1 MNLKKINL
9 IKQRAW
15 NSTKFPFENI
25 NKALSHVPTLL
36 SLEEKKMLNWLCRQY
51 VTGEGEVCDL
61 GSFLGGSTVQ
71 LANGLKNSSSKE
83 PLNVKVYSYD
93 RFLIDENIIKKWIVP
108 NNLTVTDDGD
118 TLNTVKNMLN
128 DYDNV
133 VFNQGDFLEQIWIN
147 KPIEILFIDIAKT
160 WALSDHIVKQFF
172 SHLIPNRSIVI
183 QQDMLFVN
191 CPWICAVMFALRDH
205 FEFLSATE
213 KYSALF
219 LCTKEIR
226 PFHIEYALHK
236 NFEVQEILQ
245 SIDFF
250 IHKMNYYPHI
260 EVLQELKRRVEQNPT
275 VTKSWELI

>member
-15 NSTKFPFENI
+15 NSTRFPFDTI
-25 NKALSHVPTLL
+25 NKSLKHVPTLL
-36 SLEEKKMLNWLCRQY
+36 SVEEKKMLNWICRQY
-51 VTGEGEVCDL
+51 VTGAGQVCDL
-61 GSFLGGSTVQ
+61 GSFLGGSTIQ
-71 LANGLKNSSSKE
+71 LANGLKHNGSIQK
-83 PLNVKVYSYD
+83 LDVKVHSYD
-93 RFLIDENIIKKWIVP
+93 RFMIDENIVEKWIVP
-108 NNLTVTDDGD
+108 NKLTVTANGD
-118 TLNTVKNMLN
+118 TLKTVQKMLK
-128 DYDNV
+128 DYSNV
-133 VFNQGDFLEQIWIN
+133 IYNQGDFLEQIWIN

-172 SHLIPNRSIVI
+172 THLIPNHSIVV

-219 LCTKEIR
+219 LCTKEIK
-226 PFHIEYALHK
+226 PFHLEYALHK
-236 NFEVQEILQ
+236 NFEAQEILQ

-260 EVLQELKRRVEQNPT
+260 EVLRELKRRVKENPT
-275 VTKSWELI
+275 ITKSWELK